1 MAAQLILERLR
12 LARSLPPGV
21 VMRRAAGLVI
31 RRLTAAAERRR
42 DTQRPTR
49 STEAPTG
56 PLNAVCNLIPLR
68 RLAAQR
74 QWIEPLAAQFMAHRF
89 DLLGSGWVEIRHG
102 MSCEGVKGVVYPPG
116 PAVSADAA
124 GTWLDGRINKAN
136 LPASRAIWQL
146 IGAEYQPID
155 WQIDFKSGYRWH
167 EDCWSPDI
175 PFGEKDGIDV
185 KVPWEL
191 ARMQHLVI
199 LSLADA
205 LARAESAADAETS
218 ETQLQQSFRN
228 QVLDFI
234 ATNPPRFGV
243 NWRCSMDVSIR
254 AANWVVAYGLF
265 HANSARFDAPFEK
278 ILTQSLIDHGR
289 HITTHLE
296 FYPEG
301 RSNHYLADIA
311 GLAFIAAS
319 LPATN
324 ETDSWLAFA
333 AQEIQ
338 GETQFQFNRDG
349 SNFEGST
356 SYHCLSLEMA
366 TAATALLAGMD
377 TGRLSAAL
385 TARYPEFRTRPT
397 RRLALPLT
405 PPGPE
410 QAAALIRGAEFAIHI
425 TKPDGR
431 IAQIGD
437 NDDGRFFVPHP
448 VRKSPDT
455 SGNPGACESLD
466 HVGLAAAITALT
478 DEAPLSDAGNDRLDV
493 DLIRSLARG
502 SHLSPGPAFERRAA
516 TTVRVTA
523 APLLLETKEEEQ
535 TTHII
540 VPDGELRRGLV
551 LFGYPDFGLWL
562 FRSERMFLAVRCGPS
577 VGKGSPGSHAHNDQ
591 LTIELAIDGEDWIA
605 DPGSYLYCPPITQ
618 RNAWRSVRAHA
629 APQWAGR
636 EPGRLDVGPF
646 RMIDQAHAACLH
658 FTEEGFA
665 GTHIGF
671 GEPVRRDV
679 ILSDDI
685 LTLRDTGL
693 PPDPARRLVRC
704 TGRDEARLHFRRDA
718 PFSPGYGQLAG
729 GET

>member
-1 MAAQLILERLR
+1 MAAQLIFERLR

-21 VMRRAAGLVI
+21 VMRRAGGLVM

-56 PLNAVCNLIPLR
+56 PLNAVCNPIPLHR
-68 RLAAQR
+68 VAAQR
-74 QWIEPLAAQFMAHRF
+74 QWIGPVAAQFMAHRF
-89 DLLGSGWVEIRHG
+89 DLLGSGWVKIRHG
-102 MSCEGVKGVVYPPG
+102 MSCEGVEGAVYPPG
-116 PAVSADAA
+116 PAVSADVA

-146 IGAEYQPID
+146 IDGEYQPID
-155 WQIDFKSGYRWH
+155 WQLDFKSGYRWR

-175 PFGEKDGIDV
+175 PFGEKDGVDV

-205 LARAESAADAETS
+205 LARAERTSDAETA
-218 ETQLQQSFRN
+218 ETELQRSFRN

-234 ATNPPRFGV
+234 ATNPPNFGV
-243 NWRCSMDVSIR
+243 NWRCSMDVAIR

-265 HANSARFDAPFEK
+265 RANGARFDAPFEK

-324 ETDSWLAFA
+324 EANSWLAFA

-338 GETQFQFNRDG
+338 GETQFQFNEDG

-356 SYHCLSLEMA
+356 SYHCLSLEMT

-385 TARYPEFRTRPT
+385 TARYPEFRSRPT
-397 RRLALPLT
+397 RRLSLPLA

-410 QAAALIRGAEFAIHI
+410 QAATLIRGAEFATHI

-448 VRKSPDT
+448 VRKIPDT
-455 SGNPGACESLD
+455 SGYPGACEGLD
-466 HVGLAAAITALT
+466 HLGLVAAITALT
-478 DEAPLSDAGNDRLDV
+478 DDAPLTDMGKDRLDV
-493 DLIRSLARG
+493 DLILSLARG
-502 SHLSPGPAFERRAA
+502 SHVSPGPAFERIAA
-516 TTVRVTA
+516 TTARVTA
-523 APLLLETKEEEQ
+523 APLLLKAQEEEQ
-535 TTHII
+535 TTQII
-540 VPDGELRRGLV
+540 VPGGGLRLGLA
-551 LFGYPDFGLWL
+551 LFGYPDFGLWI
-562 FRSERMFLAVRCGPS
+562 FRSERMFLTMRCGPS
-577 VGKGSPGSHAHNDQ
+577 VGDGSPGSHAHNDQ
-591 LTIELAIDGEDWIA
+591 LAIELSIDGEDWIT
-605 DPGSYLYCPPITQ
+605 DPGSYLYCPPIAR

-636 EPGRLDVGPF
+636 EPGKLDVGPF
-646 RMIDQAHAACLH
+646 RMIDLAHAACLH
-658 FTEEGFA
+658 FTEQGFA

-679 ILSDDI
+679 ILGDEI
-685 LTLRDTGL
+685 LTVRDTGL
-693 PPDPARRLVRC
+693 PPDPARREIRC
-704 TGRDEARLHFRRDA
+704 NGRDETLTWFRPDVR
-718 PFSPGYGQLAG
+718 FSSGYGQV
-729 GET
+729 EDS